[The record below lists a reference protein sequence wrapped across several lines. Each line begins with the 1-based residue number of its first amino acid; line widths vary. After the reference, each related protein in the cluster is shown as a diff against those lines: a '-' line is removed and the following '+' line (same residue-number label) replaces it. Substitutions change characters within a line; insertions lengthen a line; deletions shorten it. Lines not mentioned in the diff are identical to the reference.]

1 MRNAETIL
9 GVIRERGKRGLPLE
23 RIYRLL
29 FSRDLYLHA
38 YGRLYRNDGALTRGS
53 TSETVDGMSL
63 AKIDAIIEAVRFER
77 YRWTPVRRTYIPKKN
92 GKTRPLGIPTWSD
105 KLLQEV
111 IRMTLEA
118 YYEPQFSDRS
128 HGFRPNR
135 GCHTALGEIV
145 DGWGG
150 TTWFIEGDITGCF
163 DNIDHTVLLSILAEK
178 LHDGRFLRL
187 IATLLQAG
195 YLEDWV
201 YHVTLSGA
209 PQGGVVS
216 PILSNVY
223 LDRLDKFV
231 EQVLLPAYNQG
242 DQRKPNPMYRKL
254 ADAAYYQRKR
264 GNPATAKT
272 LRRQMQRLPSKDP
285 TDPGFRRLRYQRY
298 ADDFLLG
305 FIGPRAEAEEIK
317 RRLAE
322 FLHES
327 LKLELS
333 PQKTLIT
340 HARSHAARFLG
351 YEVITLHDDAKQRHR
366 ARSINRGIGLSV
378 PVDVIKAKC
387 QPYLWH
393 GKPRARS
400 ERRHDSDFSIVAQFQ
415 AEYRGVVQYYQLAH
429 NVHRFSR
436 LKGVMEQSL
445 TMTLAGK
452 FKTTVG
458 KVYEKYH
465 AAIRRPEGIYKGLR
479 VVVERKDGK
488 LPLVAEWGGIPLRR
502 KRTANAVLDDQ
513 PMRVW
518 NVGTE
523 LLQRLLAATCE
534 LCGSKDSVQV
544 HHIRA
549 LKDLQPQRS
558 GPRPEWVKLMVAR
571 HRKTLVVCHECHDDT
586 HAGRRP
592 RHLRISTDQRTS
604 HVRSPLTTPDPST
617 TVDSECLTR

>member
-1 MRNAETIL
+1 MSGKRRDAEDAEAAAPQGPRDMAKAALPESQSPTGAIGHPLPRHLPAAPPGHGSRSNGDPEPSVWWVMPSEGIQGDERDAYVTLHRHSSEKLGIAYGARALWRRSLRSSPSRGKPGTWRREAGVHDYPEREVREMRNAETIL

-178 LHDGRFLRL
+178 LHAGRFLRL

-242 DQRKPNPMYRKL
+242 DQRKPNPM
-254 ADAAYYQRKR
+254 
-264 GNPATAKT
+264 
-272 LRRQMQRLPSKDP
+272 
-285 TDPGFRRLRYQRY
+285 
-298 ADDFLLG
+298 
-305 FIGPRAEAEEIK
+305 
-317 RRLAE
+317 
-322 FLHES
+322 
-327 LKLELS
+327 
-333 PQKTLIT
+333 
-340 HARSHAARFLG
+340 
-351 YEVITLHDDAKQRHR
+351 
-366 ARSINRGIGLSV
+366 
-378 PVDVIKAKC
+378 
-387 QPYLWH
+387 
-393 GKPRARS
+393 
-400 ERRHDSDFSIVAQFQ
+400 
-415 AEYRGVVQYYQLAH
+415 
-429 NVHRFSR
+429 
-436 LKGVMEQSL
+436 
-445 TMTLAGK
+445 
-452 FKTTVG
+452 
-458 KVYEKYH
+458 
-465 AAIRRPEGIYKGLR
+465 
-479 VVVERKDGK
+479 
-488 LPLVAEWGGIPLRR
+488 
-502 KRTANAVLDDQ
+502 
-513 PMRVW
+513 
-518 NVGTE
+518 
-523 LLQRLLAATCE
+523 
-534 LCGSKDSVQV
+534 
-544 HHIRA
+544 
-549 LKDLQPQRS
+549 
-558 GPRPEWVKLMVAR
+558 
-571 HRKTLVVCHECHDDT
+571 
-586 HAGRRP
+586 
-592 RHLRISTDQRTS
+592 
-604 HVRSPLTTPDPST
+604 
-617 TVDSECLTR
+617 